1 MLSTFKNRFKKVSFR
16 LAGIFVILFL
26 FRLLYGYLELSGNDN
41 RGSDGDFFSQVENVR
56 KNYASE
62 KLAFHNNVQQQA
74 TVAQNQKYEKTATVK
89 TKTAQFEK
97 DEAAVRQTIRSF
109 HGVTQY
115 EQNAGNKGS
124 RVLHLL
130 IGIVPDSFDV
140 FYEAIQKTGSI
151 RSKEIT
157 KTDKTNEYRKLNA
170 RKASLEKTLISLSEL
185 KSRGGAITDYVS
197 LHDKILEI
205 ESQLQELGVELGNF
219 DAENEFCTVKLSL
232 YEGAS
237 DKIGFPHRLKVAFEW
252 TVKWYALLM
261 IAFTELLLATFLLLL
276 ITDRL
281 NILAK
286 FNGR

>member
-1 MLSTFKNRFKKVSFR
+1 MLSTFKNRFKKAGFR

-41 RGSDGDFFSQVENVR
+41 MGSDGDFFSQVENVR

-62 KLAFHNNVQQQA
+62 KIAFHNNVQQQA
-74 TVAQNQKYEKTATVK
+74 AIAQNQKYEKTATVK
-89 TKTAQFEK
+89 TKSAQFEK
-97 DEAAVRQTIRSF
+97 DEASIRQTIHSF

-115 EQNAGNKGS
+115 EQNAGNKGA

-140 FYEAIQKTGSI
+140 FYTAIQKTGSI

-170 RKASLEKTLISLSEL
+170 RKASLEKTLISLNEL

-237 DKIGFPHRLKVAFEW
+237 NKISLSHRLKVAFEW
-252 TVKWYALLM
+252 TVKWYAILM
-261 IAFTELLLATFLLLL
+261 IALAGLLLATFLLLL
-276 ITDRL
+276 ITDKL
-281 NILAK
+281 NILSK
-286 FNGR
+286 INNK